1 MKQKRSLKK
10 QTRRRTKRQQG
21 GSDFSKQMQVFVEEG
36 EIDTLSH
43 AATAVAKVKDS
54 SGAFLGTA
62 FFYCEH
68 PYLLTAC
75 HVVNDTAQ
83 NQPKHGLR
91 VETAVTV
98 QDAEVVW
105 GDVTRDIAVLQ
116 VASLGPAWLKAAQI
130 RFGQTGY
137 VLGHSVDTHELRV
150 SKGLISYT
158 KIPGLQAQIAAHADN
173 GYSGGP
179 VVDHNGH
186 VCGMIVRGAGAA
198 VWTTYFV
205 PSFGI
210 AVLLSL
216 HPFIPNMKE

>member
-1 MKQKRSLKK
+1 MKHKRSRKK
-10 QTRRRTKRQQG
+10 QTRRKTSRQQG
-21 GSDFSKQMQVFVEEG
+21 GSDFSKQMQAFVEEG

-43 AATAVAKVKDS
+43 AAEAVAKVKDGT
-54 SGAFLGTA
+54 GAFLGTA

-75 HVVNDTAQ
+75 HVVNDEAR
-83 NQPKHGLR
+83 NQPKQGLR
-91 VETAVTV
+91 VETATST
-98 QDAEVVW
+98 QNAEVVW
-105 GDVTRDIAVLQ
+105 GDVVRDIAVLR
-116 VASLGPAWLKAAQI
+116 VASLGPVWLKAAQI

-137 VLGHSVDTHELRV
+137 ALGHSFDTSELRV

-158 KIPGLQAQIAAHADN
+158 KIPGLEAQIEAHADK

-179 VVDHNGH
+179 VVDHNGR
-186 VCGMIVRGAGAA
+186 VCGMITRGAGAA

-216 HPFIPNMKE
+216 HSNVPNMKE